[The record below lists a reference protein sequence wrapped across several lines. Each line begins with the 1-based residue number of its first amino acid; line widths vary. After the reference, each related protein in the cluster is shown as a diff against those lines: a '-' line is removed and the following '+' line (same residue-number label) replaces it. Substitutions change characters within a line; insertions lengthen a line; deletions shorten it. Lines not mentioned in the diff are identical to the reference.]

1 MARDARRSYHLGVMT
16 TEIDQLRQALAG
28 REDVAMAILFGSAAN
43 WALVRSAARDP
54 GRLLN
59 FLAAI
64 LALEGVVASG

>member
-1 MARDARRSYHLGVMT
+1 MLTM
-16 TEIDQLRQALAG
+16 EIDELRQTLGG
-28 REDVAMAILFGSAAN
+28 REDVAMAILFGSATN